1 MKLKYDYSYKAPS
14 TNDSNT
20 TYIDMQKTLNNTINK
35 SSQEYKSGAMG
46 GSNLNALTSG
56 GSWNTNEE

>member
-1 MKLKYDYSYKAPS
+1 MKLKYDYSNKAPS
-14 TNDSNT
+14 TTNSNT

-35 SSQEYKSGAMG
+35 TSQEYKSGSMG
-46 GSNLNALTSG
+46 GSNVNALTSG